1 MSFWFMKMI
10 NFLMALT
17 KVTNSHL
24 LEIKVTLPNTFR
36 DKSDNLLCIVFMP
49 LLAKKKIYSME
60 FPSFKI
66 QRKSVFFPLL

>member
-1 MSFWFMKMI
+1 MKMI

-49 LLAKKKIYSME
+49 LLAKKKYTLW
-60 FPSFKI
+60 SFLLSKF
-66 QRKSVFFPLL
+66 KENLFFSLYCR